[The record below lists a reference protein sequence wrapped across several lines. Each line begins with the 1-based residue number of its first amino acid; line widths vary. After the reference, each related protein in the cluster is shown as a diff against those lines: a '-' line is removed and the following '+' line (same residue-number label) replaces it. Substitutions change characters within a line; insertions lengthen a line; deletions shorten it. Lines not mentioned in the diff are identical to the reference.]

1 MQPAM
6 IDPAPKTSPAPP
18 AADLVGR
25 VRRFGP
31 YGVLYKVI
39 AIVSPAEVRI
49 RVITTGEVAAYP
61 IADVLT
67 DPED

>member
-1 MQPAM
+1 MQPAVTNRTF
-6 IDPAPKTSPAPP
+6 KTKPAPP
-18 AADLVGR
+18 ANLVGR

-31 YGVLYKVI
+31 QGVLYEVI
-39 AIVSPAEVRI
+39 ALVSPEEVRI
-49 RVITTGEVAAYP
+49 RVISTGEVAAYP

>member
-1 MQPAM
+1 MQHTMTGPT
-6 IDPAPKTSPAPP
+6 PKTKPAPP
-18 AADLVGR
+18 ADLVGR

-31 YGVLYKVI
+31 RGVLYEVI
-39 AIVSPAEVRI
+39 ALVSQEEVRI
-49 RVITTGEVAAYP
+49 RVIATGEVAAYP

>member
-1 MQPAM
+1 MQHTM
-6 IDPAPKTSPAPP
+6 TGPAPKTKTAPP
-18 AADLVGR
+18 PADLVGR

-31 YGVLYKVI
+31 RGVLYEVI
-39 AIVSPAEVRI
+39 ALVSPEEVRI
-49 RVITTGEVAAYP
+49 RVITTGEVTTYA